1 MKKGYFIIGMI
12 HIGRAEPGSTGVTLL
27 PKISGQYLLIIFAKN
42 CNEKLRARRT
52 GEASA
57 SPDFRG

>member
-1 MKKGYFIIGMI
+1 MI

-42 CNEKLRARRT
+42 CNKKLRARGT